1 MTSKEFRIWLEGFL
15 TPLNLENAEIR
26 TDYGAHYNHLTM
38 LKTIHDKLKD
48 VKDLNEMGGKSLNNL
63 LTERRIPVIISGIA
77 DGITIQK
84 MIFQREQPKILP
96 ISTNESFTCVTPA

>member
-15 TPLNLENAEIR
+15 TPLNLENVEIR

-63 LTERRIPVIISGIA
+63 LTERLIPV
-77 DGITIQK
+77 
-84 MIFQREQPKILP
+84 
-96 ISTNESFTCVTPA
+96 TPPNPFEIKCEDKKENND